1 LTVHKNCVVTLDY
14 TVFNIQHELL
24 DSGATP
30 LVYLHGGYDEV
41 FVKIEQA
48 IEGKRIGE
56 SVHLKLSP
64 EEAFGEYKGD
74 LVLVEDRSQFEDDL
88 EIGQQVEMVFSE
100 DDDEEIMMVYTVS
113 EIRDDQV
120 VLDANHPLSGVTVI
134 FDATVIGIRE
144 ALPEEIDKRLHS
156 IDVEHSVL

>member
-1 LTVHKNCVVTLDY
+1 MTLDY